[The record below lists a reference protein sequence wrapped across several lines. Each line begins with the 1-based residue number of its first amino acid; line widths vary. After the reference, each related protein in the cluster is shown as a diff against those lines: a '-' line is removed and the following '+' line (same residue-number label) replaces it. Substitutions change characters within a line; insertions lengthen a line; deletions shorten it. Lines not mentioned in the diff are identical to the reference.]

1 MRISEAYHDKHLLP
15 RNQILKLTP
24 SFLTYPV
31 AVQVC
36 AATILRTSHAKAQRT
51 SSLKDR
57 EFLARGT
64 KTICW

>member
-1 MRISEAYHDKHLLP
+1 MRISEAYHDKHLRP

-31 AVQVC
+31 AVHVC

-51 SSLKDR
+51 
-57 EFLARGT
+57 
-64 KTICW
+64 